1 MKVHVIVWKD
11 GSIQIKKG
19 EPEGAISIAE
29 VAGFDVA
36 VEAIKDTA
44 TLTEH
49 GYIAPEV
56 REAFENGG
64 DGVKALVL
72 FQERFM
78 RALREVYR

>member
-19 EPEGAISIAE
+19 EPKGAISIAE

-36 VEAIKDTA
+36 VDAIKDTA

-49 GYIAPEV
+49 GYVAPEV
-56 REAFENGG
+56 REAFEKGG
-64 DGVKALVL
+64 DGVKALIQ

-78 RALREVYR
+78 RALKDVYR